1 MEDEKKVY
9 TILSKASTCEKI
21 IKGVEMHWNMSGKT
35 ELAKIT
41 KNPTIVREV
50 LPTAPA
56 GNVYKYGGKFHIIVI
71 NSGAVDD
78 IGSLPLLFDTG
89 SPIEG
94 IEKDYFVG
102 DKGKPNLMPQNT
114 IRAVV
119 PLATEKRPVMSFF
132 QERERNKEDF
142 EQYRKLK
149 KERGETVSNRN
160 GYGLFTIDK
169 PYQLVNCQLF
179 AETNNVFP
187 VLVMIG
193 YRCFGGSNYYNTA
206 HITSCESIFAL
217 TPMIRFEDIKSDEIG
232 KFFFN
237 DNKDRLFA
245 ICFVK
250 TMNYENKF
258 ALRVRRCKKIGEEW
272 IADLELHYLQI
283 KTIDLLNMKFPLW
296 KKMMKEYLIR

>member
-1 MEDEKKVY
+1 MASKMGNINFILNHKDFIKIADDVENGKIKTNEIVDEFVKFAKSNKISAQNCKDFILHVSDNMEDEKKVY

-160 GYGLFTIDK
+160 G
-169 PYQLVNCQLF
+169 
-179 AETNNVFP
+179 
-187 VLVMIG
+187 
-193 YRCFGGSNYYNTA
+193 
-206 HITSCESIFAL
+206 
-217 TPMIRFEDIKSDEIG
+217 
-232 KFFFN
+232 
-237 DNKDRLFA
+237 
-245 ICFVK
+245 
-250 TMNYENKF
+250 
-258 ALRVRRCKKIGEEW
+258 
-272 IADLELHYLQI
+272 
-283 KTIDLLNMKFPLW
+283 
-296 KKMMKEYLIR
+296 